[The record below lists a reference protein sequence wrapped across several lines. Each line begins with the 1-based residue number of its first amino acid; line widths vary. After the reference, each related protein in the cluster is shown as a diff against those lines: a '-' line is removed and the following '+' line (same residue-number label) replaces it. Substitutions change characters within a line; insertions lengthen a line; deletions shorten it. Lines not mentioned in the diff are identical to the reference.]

1 MAAGAGTG
9 VIALMARVTG
19 RVQGVWFRAW
29 TQAEAEARGLSG
41 WVRNEPDGSV
51 AALIA
56 GPEDAVRE
64 MLAALHDGPPRARV
78 DVVEVTPGEPPDRDG
93 FHVMR

>member
-1 MAAGAGTG
+1 M
-9 VIALMARVTG
+9 IAVRVRVRG

-64 MLAALHDGPPRARV
+64 MVAALHDGPPRARV
-78 DVVEVTPGEPPDRDG
+78 DAVDAEPGDLPDGDG
-93 FHVMR
+93 FRVVR

>member
-1 MAAGAGTG
+1 MTES
-9 VIALMARVTG
+9 VQVRVKG
-19 RVQGVWFRAW
+19 RVQGVWFRGW

-51 AALIA
+51 SALLS
-56 GPEDAVRE
+56 GPGEKVRD
-64 MLAALHDGPPRARV
+64 MLFALREGPPMARV
-78 DVVEVTPGEPPDRDG
+78 ESLETETDDAPREGG